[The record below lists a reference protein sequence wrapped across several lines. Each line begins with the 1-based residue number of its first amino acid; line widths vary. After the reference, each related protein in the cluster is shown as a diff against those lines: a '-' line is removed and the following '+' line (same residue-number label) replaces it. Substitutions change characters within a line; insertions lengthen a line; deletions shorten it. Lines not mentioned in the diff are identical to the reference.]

1 MSKNE
6 QKRVSTTKKRAKHTN
21 SFICKIC
28 DYNTSRHSNY
38 LRHIETK
45 KHLEKHK
52 KVLFSV
58 KSVNK
63 HNTFIDKPLVYLSE
77 LSKHNDMNK
86 TKKGNQGKFYC
97 ELCNYKAS
105 QKSHYEKHLKTKK
118 HMTKVSFFSGHKN
131 NKSMYTS
138 TDTTKVVQD
147 TSSKILKDDKTIEID
162 KLKKQ
167 IYSIIE
173 NQNLIKKETDD
184 IKMKSK
190 QGQVIYNNNISINFF
205 LDTYCSKAQPIQDFI
220 SNMSF
225 KLGDIM
231 RNNELVEN
239 FISKKLLKGLE
250 EMPVTERP
258 IHCTDQKRKNFIVK
272 DERQGW
278 VKDTATDNSSKLYT
292 RVNQLHKKAY
302 IDFYNEYDKENPLPH
317 DGDKEQ
323 IKFNISSQIINQ
335 NDDIN
340 KCIIRDIAKQV
351 DIYDALGDVK
361 GSMLENNTLHA
372 STQKTNKEE
381 TYQSSQHDYPFTEN
395 QEHLSTPNINVICSS
410 SKKIIKS
417 DIDNVV
423 LGENNV
429 NNTNIKFSI
438 NITDNE

>member
-6 QKRVSTTKKRAKHTN
+6 QKRVNISKKRAKNTN
-21 SFICKIC
+21 TFTCKIC

-63 HNTFIDKPLVYLSE
+63 KHTIIEKPIDASIKP
-77 LSKHNDMNK
+77 
-86 TKKGNQGKFYC
+86 TKKKKGKFYC
-97 ELCNYKAS
+97 ELCDYKAS

-118 HMTKVSFFSGHKN
+118 HTAKVAFFSGHDIKH
-131 NKSMYTS
+131 SIPIETS
-138 TDTTKVVQD
+138 THTSTTVHGV
-147 TSSKILKDDKTIEID
+147 TASSLVEDNTTEID
-162 KLKKQ
+162 ELKKQ

-173 NQNLIKKETDD
+173 KQNLIKKETDD

-205 LDTYCSKAQPIQDFI
+205 LDTYCSNAQPIQDFI

-231 RNNELVEN
+231 RNNQLVEN

-278 VKDTATDNSSKLYT
+278 VKDIATDSNSKLYT
-292 RVNQLHKKAY
+292 RVDQLHKKAY
-302 IDFYNEYDKENPLPH
+302 VDFYNEYDKQNPLPH
-317 DGDKEQ
+317 DGEKEK
-323 IKFNISSQIINQ
+323 IKFNISSQIINK
-335 NDDIN
+335 NDDVN
-340 KCIIRDIAKQV
+340 KVIIRDIAKQV
-351 DIYDALGDVK
+351 DIYDALG
-361 GSMLENNTLHA
+361 GINESMLEN
-372 STQKTNKEE
+372 
-381 TYQSSQHDYPFTEN
+381 SSDSEPVSLPF
-395 QEHLSTPNINVICSS
+395 STPNINGDGSTDTVEASM
-410 SKKIIKS
+410 
-417 DIDNVV
+417 
-423 LGENNV
+423 V
-429 NNTNIKFSI
+429 NETMVAPTTEMNAQVNMNTHSNTNTNIKFSI
-438 NITDNE
+438 NIAD

>member
-6 QKRVSTTKKRAKHTN
+6 QKRVNTTKKRAKPIN

-28 DYNTSRHSNY
+28 DYDTSRHSNY

-63 HNTFIDKPLVYLSE
+63 NQTYMRKSTIHNLDSSIHTG
-77 LSKHNDMNK
+77 SKNNSK
-86 TKKGNQGKFYC
+86 QCKFYC

-105 QKSHYEKHLKTKK
+105 QKSHFEKHLKTKK
-118 HMTKVSFFSGHKN
+118 HTSKVSFFSGHN
-131 NKSMYTS
+131 PDKSLSQEHTPIHTS
-138 TDTTKVVQD
+138 TIIHDVTNKPLSENNTT
-147 TSSKILKDDKTIEID
+147 TEMD
-162 KLKKQ
+162 KLKEQ

-173 NQNLIKKETDD
+173 NQNLIKKETND
-184 IKMKSK
+184 IKMKSN

-272 DERQGW
+272 DEQQGW

-292 RVNQLHKKAY
+292 RVHQLHKKAY
-302 IDFYNEYDKENPLPH
+302 IDFYNEYDKEHPLPH
-317 DGDKEQ
+317 DGEKEQ

-340 KCIIRDIAKQV
+340 KVIIRDIAKKV

-361 GSMLENNTLHA
+361 ESVLENNNIDKEIQNT
-372 STQKTNKEE
+372 TNEE
-381 TYQSSQHDYPFTEN
+381 IIQSV
-395 QEHLSTPNINVICSS
+395 PNINVICSS
-410 SKKIIKS
+410 SKKTIDRDMG
-417 DIDNVV
+417 DIT
-423 LGENNV
+423 LGENNIS
-429 NNTNIKFSI
+429 NTNIKFSI

>member
-6 QKRVSTTKKRAKHTN
+6 QKRANISKKRAKQGKIFN
-21 SFICKIC
+21 CKIC

-45 KHLEKHK
+45 KHLEKHQ
-52 KVLFSV
+52 KVLYSV

-63 HNTFIDKPLVYLSE
+63 KRKPPSTNKKNDK
-77 LSKHNDMNK
+77 NN
-86 TKKGNQGKFYC
+86 TKKNNKFYC
-97 ELCNYKAS
+97 ELCGYNAS

-118 HMTKVSFFSGHKN
+118 HISKVNFFSNHL
-131 NKSMYTS
+131 NKPEQVEE
-138 TDTTKVVQD
+138 TDTYNYIENKN
-147 TSSKILKDDKTIEID
+147 IIDDKTEEIN

-205 LDTYCSKAQPIQDFI
+205 LDTYCSNAQPIQDFI

-225 KLGDIM
+225 KLCDIM

-272 DERQGW
+272 DEREGW

-317 DGDKEQ
+317 DGEKEQ
-323 IKFNISSQIINQ
+323 IKFNISSQIIKQ
-335 NDDIN
+335 NDDVN
-340 KCIIRDIAKQV
+340 KVIIRDIAKQV
-351 DIYDALGDVK
+351 DIYDALGGVND
-361 GSMLENNTLHA
+361 SMLENNTTEDINDID
-372 STQKTNKEE
+372 STMIH
-381 TYQSSQHDYPFTEN
+381 YQA
-395 QEHLSTPNINVICSS
+395 STPNINLLCSTENTLVD
-410 SKKIIKS
+410 
-417 DIDNVV
+417 DINKYDSN
-423 LGENNV
+423 GEN

-438 NITDNE
+438 NITDKQ

>member
-6 QKRVSTTKKRAKHTN
+6 QKRVIASKKRAKNTN
-21 SFICKIC
+21 SYVCKIC

-58 KSVNK
+58 KSVNR
-63 HNTFIDKPLVYLSE
+63 KPSFSHRSSTLP
-77 LSKHNDMNK
+77 LSKSS
-86 TKKGNQGKFYC
+86 KKKMTTTNNRKCSSKSMHIDKFYC
-97 ELCNYKAS
+97 ELCDYKAS

-118 HMTKVSFFSGHKN
+118 HTSKMKFFSAHITEQTPPLPTDRN
-131 NKSMYTS
+131 NASNS
-138 TDTTKVVQD
+138 TNVDGVTAE
-147 TSSKILKDDKTIEID
+147 SIIKDKADEID
-162 KLKKQ
+162 QLKKQ

-231 RNNELVEN
+231 RNNQLVEN

-250 EMPVTERP
+250 DMPVTERP

-272 DERQGW
+272 DERDGW
-278 VKDTATDNSSKLYT
+278 VKDTAIDNNSKLYT
-292 RVNQLHKKAY
+292 RVDQLHKKAY

-317 DGDKEQ
+317 DGEKEQ

-335 NDDIN
+335 NDDTN
-340 KCIIRDIAKQV
+340 KVIIRDIAKQV
-351 DIYDALGDVK
+351 DIYDALGGVNEF
-361 GSMLENNTLHA
+361 MLENNKPMDTMN
-372 STQKTNKEE
+372 TTNI
-381 TYQSSQHDYPFTEN
+381 T
-395 QEHLSTPNINVICSS
+395 
-410 SKKIIKS
+410 
-417 DIDNVV
+417 
-423 LGENNV
+423 
-429 NNTNIKFSI
+429 NTNTNHLNVECLSKSHPTSNSIPLTDGIVPTDNNNNHHTNYNFNI
-438 NITDNE
+438 NITDSK

>member
-6 QKRVSTTKKRAKHTN
+6 QKRANTSKKRAKNTN
-21 SFICKIC
+21 SFACKIC
-28 DYNTSRHSNY
+28 DYKTSRHSNY

-63 HNTFIDKPLVYLSE
+63 KQTFIHQPVSPIP
-77 LSKHNDMNK
+77 NNK
-86 TKKGNQGKFYC
+86 TLKNNKKAKNKFYC
-97 ELCNYKAS
+97 ELCNYRAS

-118 HMTKVSFFSGHKN
+118 H
-131 NKSMYTS
+131 
-138 TDTTKVVQD
+138 TTKVEFFSNHG
-147 TSSKILKDDKTIEID
+147 TSGTIPVHTSTHTSTTVHGVTPESLKDDNSAEID

-173 NQNLIKKETDD
+173 NQNLMKKETDD
-184 IKMKSK
+184 IKMKSE

-272 DERQGW
+272 DERDGW
-278 VKDTATDNSSKLYT
+278 VKDTATSNTSKLYT

-317 DGDKEQ
+317 DGEKEK

-335 NDDIN
+335 NDDVN
-340 KCIIRDIAKQV
+340 RVIIRDIAKQV
-351 DIYDALGDVK
+351 DIYDALGDVNEL
-361 GSMLENNTLHA
+361 MLENNTN
-372 STQKTNKEE
+372 SGNSDNMKVDNNNT
-381 TYQSSQHDYPFTEN
+381 
-395 QEHLSTPNINVICSS
+395 STPNINVICSS
-410 SKKIIKS
+410 SQNIMDTDVNTPHSIV
-417 DIDNVV
+417 D
-423 LGENNV
+423 EPNV
-429 NNTNIKFSI
+429 NNTNINFNI
-438 NITDNE
+438 NITDNDNN